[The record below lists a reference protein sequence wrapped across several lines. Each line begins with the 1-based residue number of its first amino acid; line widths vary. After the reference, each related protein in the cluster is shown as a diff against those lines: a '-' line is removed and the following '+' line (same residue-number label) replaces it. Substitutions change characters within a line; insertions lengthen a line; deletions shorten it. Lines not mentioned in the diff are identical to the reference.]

1 MTGKEEEERANNF
14 KQLSNKKKKRL
25 GRKEKM
31 LLRSNRIKKVTEAL
45 GWELAS
51 EQGDFKSM
59 YCWKFNYPMKLYI
72 TFMKNNTRVIYLK

>member
-1 MTGKEEEERANNF
+1 
-14 KQLSNKKKKRL
+14 
-25 GRKEKM
+25 M